1 MKLEPIPAKPDLA
14 LYTRQ
19 AKDLARNFRT
29 ADPETMYLIR
39 QRHPRLPG
47 RPNTNDRN
55 PVTDDD
61 IRRTKVSISDARAI
75 IAGVHHFESW
85 FDFKNHI
92 RELNQKGSATA
103 RFEAAADAIVNG
115 DAKKLH
121 KLLRANPELIRMRSM
136 REHRATLLHYVGS
149 NGVERYRQKCPKNI
163 VRITKILLDAG
174 PEIDADLD
182 YGRAQK
188 TYCERGGSTTLALAA
203 TSCHPA
209 EAGVQIEL
217 MDILID
223 HGASVDGIPGGWNP
237 LIAALHNGRGHAAVH
252 LAKRGAK
259 LDLEGA
265 AGTGRLAALKR
276 FFNRNGSLKNGAT
289 KMQMDYG
296 LMWACEYGHEATV
309 RFLLERGVNVAAM
322 PHGETGLHW
331 AAFGG
336 HSRIVKTLLHWKAP
350 LHIEDRRFG
359 GTPLG
364 WALHGWLDPS
374 PDPHKSDFYEVV
386 ACLIR
391 AGAILNRKTPNARRA
406 LAHPKMRAALQGKLP
421 G

>member
-1 MKLEPIPAKPDLA
+1 MKVQPLPLKPNLAEFEKQARELAK
-14 LYTRQ
+14 
-19 AKDLARNFRT
+19 NFRS
-29 ADPETMYLIR
+29 ADSETMYLIR

-61 IRRTKVSISDARAI
+61 IRRAKVTLSDARAI

-85 FDFKNHI
+85 DDFAQHI
-92 RELNQKGSATA
+92 RRLNQKDSPIAQ
-103 RFEAAADAIVNG
+103 FEAAADAIVNG
-115 DAKKLH
+115 DAKTLRKV
-121 KLLRANPELIRMRSM
+121 LRANPELIRMRSS
-136 REHRATLLHYVGS
+136 REHRATLLHYAGS

-237 LIAALHNGRGHAAVH
+237 LIAALHNGRGHAAAH
-252 LAKRGAK
+252 LAKRRAK

-265 AGTGRLAALKR
+265 AGTGRLAALKT
-276 FFNRNGSLKNGAT
+276 FLDRNGSLKSSAT
-289 KMQMDYG
+289 RLQMEYG
-296 LMWACEYGHEATV
+296 LIWACEYGHEATA
-309 RFLLERGVNVAAM
+309 RLLLERGVNVAAM

-336 HSRIVKTLLHWKAP
+336 HARIVKTLLRWRAP
-350 LHIEDRRFG
+350 IHVEDRRFG

-374 PDPHKSDFYEVV
+374 PDADKSGFYEVV
-386 ACLIR
+386 ARLIR
-391 AGAILNRKTPNARRA
+391 AGAILNCETPNAKRA
-406 LAHPKMRAALQGKLP
+406 LAHSKMRAALGGKLP
-421 G
+421 R

>member
-1 MKLEPIPAKPDLA
+1 MRVAPLPAKSDLA
-14 LYTRQ
+14 FYTRQ
-19 AKDLARNFRT
+19 AQELARNFRA
-29 ADPETMYLIR
+29 ADRETMYLIR

-47 RPNTNDRN
+47 RPNSNDRN

-61 IRRTKVSISDARAI
+61 IRHTKVTLADARAI
-75 IAGVHHFESW
+75 VAGVHHFESW
-85 FDFKNHI
+85 SDFTKHV
-92 RELNQKGSATA
+92 RELNRPDSATA
-103 RFEAAADAIVNG
+103 QFEAAADAIVNG
-115 DAKKLH
+115 DAKTLQ
-121 KLLRANPELIRMRSM
+121 KLLRANPELIRMRST

-149 NGVERYRQKCPKNI
+149 NGVERYRQKTPKNI

-188 TYCERGGSTTLALAA
+188 TYCERGGSTALALVA

-209 EAGVQIEL
+209 EAGNQIEL

-237 LIAALHNGRGHAAVH
+237 LIAALHNGRGRAAVH

-265 AGTGRLAALKR
+265 AGTGRLAALKT
-276 FFNRNGSLKNGAT
+276 FFDRNGLLKSGAT
-289 KMQMDYG
+289 KLQMEYG
-296 LMWACEYGHEATV
+296 FMWACEYGHEATA
-309 RFLLERGVNVAAM
+309 RFLLERGVDVAAM

-336 HSRIVKTLLHWKAP
+336 HARIVKTLLRWKAP
-350 LHIEDRRFG
+350 LHVEDRRFG

-364 WALHGWLDPS
+364 WALHGWLAPS
-374 PDPHKSDFYEVV
+374 PDANKSGFYEVV
-386 ACLIR
+386 ARLIR
-391 AGAILNRKTPNARRA
+391 DGATFNPDTPNAKQA
-406 LAHPKMRAALQGKLP
+406 LADREMRAALHGKLP
-421 G
+421 R

>member
-1 MKLEPIPAKPDLA
+1 MKVEPLPAKPDLA
-14 LYTRQ
+14 FYTRQ
-19 AKDLARNFRT
+19 AQELARNFRA
-29 ADPETMYLIR
+29 ADPGTMYLIR
-39 QRHPRLPG
+39 QRHPRLRG

-55 PVTDDD
+55 PVTDDE
-61 IRRTKVSISDARAI
+61 IRRTKVTLPDARAI

-85 FDFKNHI
+85 SDFTRHI
-92 RELNQKGSATA
+92 RELNRRDSATA
-103 RFEAAADAIVNG
+103 QFEAAANAIVNG
-115 DAKKLH
+115 DAKTLQ
-121 KLLRANPELIRMRSM
+121 KLLSANPELIRMRST

-149 NGVERYRQKCPKNI
+149 NGVEQYRQKTPKNI

-209 EAGVQIEL
+209 DAGVQIEL

-223 HGASVDGIPGGWNP
+223 HGASVEGIPGGWNP
-237 LIAALHNGRGHAAVH
+237 LIAALHNGRGRAAVH

-265 AGTGRLAALKR
+265 AGTGRLAALKT
-276 FFNRNGSLKNGAT
+276 FFDRNGSLKHGAT
-289 KMQMDYG
+289 KSQMEYG
-296 LMWACEYGHEATV
+296 FMWACEYGHEATA
-309 RFLLERGVNVAAM
+309 RFLLERGVDVAAM

-331 AAFGG
+331 ASFGG
-336 HSRIVKTLLHWKAP
+336 HARIVKTLLRWRAP
-350 LHIEDRRFG
+350 LHVEDQRFG

-364 WALHGWLDPS
+364 WGLHGW
-374 PDPHKSDFYEVV
+374 
-386 ACLIR
+386 
-391 AGAILNRKTPNARRA
+391 
-406 LAHPKMRAALQGKLP
+406 
-421 G
+421 

>member
-1 MKLEPIPAKPDLA
+1 
-14 LYTRQ
+14 
-19 AKDLARNFRT
+19 
-29 ADPETMYLIR
+29 
-39 QRHPRLPG
+39 
-47 RPNTNDRN
+47 
-55 PVTDDD
+55 
-61 IRRTKVSISDARAI
+61 
-75 IAGVHHFESW
+75 
-85 FDFKNHI
+85 
-92 RELNQKGSATA
+92 
-103 RFEAAADAIVNG
+103 
-115 DAKKLH
+115 
-121 KLLRANPELIRMRSM
+121 MRSP
-136 REHRATLLHYVGS
+136 REHRATLLHYAGS
-149 NGVERYRQKCPKNI
+149 NGVEQYRQKCPKNI

-174 PEIDADLD
+174 SEIDADLD

-265 AGTGRLAALKR
+265 AGTGRLAVVKT
-276 FFNRNGSLKNGAT
+276 FFNRDGSLKSGAT
-289 KMQMDYG
+289 TLQMEYG
-296 LMWACEYGHEATV
+296 LMWACEYGHEATA

-336 HSRIVKTLLHWKAP
+336 HARIVKTLLRWKAP
-350 LHIEDRRFG
+350 IHVEDRRFG

-374 PDPHKSDFYEVV
+374 PDADKSGFYEVV
-386 ACLIR
+386 ARLIR
-391 AGAILNRKTPNARRA
+391 AGAILNRETPNAKRA
-406 LAHPKMRAALQGKLP
+406 LAHPKMRAALGGKLP
-421 G
+421 R

>member
-1 MKLEPIPAKPDLA
+1 MKLAPIPAKPDLA
-14 LYTRQ
+14 FYTRQ
-19 AKDLARNFRT
+19 AEELARNFRT
-29 ADPETMYLIR
+29 AGPETMYFIR

-61 IRRTKVSISDARAI
+61 IRRTRVTVADARAI
-75 IAGVHHFESW
+75 VAGVHHFESW
-85 FDFKNHI
+85 SDFTKHI
-92 RELNQKGSATA
+92 RELNRRNSATA
-103 RFEAAADAIVNG
+103 QFEAAADAIVNG
-115 DAKKLH
+115 DAKALQ
-121 KLLRANPELIRMRSM
+121 KLLRANPELIRMRST

-149 NGVERYRQKCPKNI
+149 NGVERYRQKTPKNI

-182 YGRAQK
+182 YGRAQR
-188 TYCERGGSTTLALAA
+188 TYCERGGSTPLALAA

-209 EAGVQIEL
+209 AAGNQIEL
-217 MDILID
+217 MEILID

-237 LIAALHNGRGHAAVH
+237 LIAALHNGRGRAAVH

-265 AGTGRLAALKR
+265 TGTGRLAALKT
-276 FFNRNGSLKNGAT
+276 FFDRDGQLKNGAT
-289 KMQMDYG
+289 KSQMEYG
-296 LMWACEYGHEATV
+296 FMWACEYGHAATA
-309 RFLLERGVNVAAM
+309 RFLLERGVNVGAM

-336 HSRIVKTLLHWKAP
+336 HARIVKTLLRWKAP

-374 PDPHKSDFYEVV
+374 PDANPAGFYEVV
-386 ACLIR
+386 ARLIR
-391 AGAILNRKTPNARRA
+391 AGATFNSETPNAKKA
-406 LAHPKMRAALQGKLP
+406 LADRKMRAALHGELP
-421 G
+421 H